1 MTPMLGKKE
10 SIKTVLGTLVV
21 FSPLIIFV
29 GLVFYGGI
37 PQLLDQQ
44 YSANVAY
51 TFNFDDA
58 PKNATHYT
66 YFYYYYIGSTGISD
80 YRHQSYWTDEHAYE
94 LAPLTIKLDDLRH
107 DGILRIEY
115 TYFQKVDST
124 KNGVAYSTLV
134 ALFSGVKEVEI
145 NPWGKT

>member
-1 MTPMLGKKE
+1 MLGKKE
-10 SIKTVLGTLVV
+10 SIKSVLSMLLA
-21 FSPLIIFV
+21 FSPLIIFL
-29 GLVFYGGI
+29 GLVFYYSI
-37 PQLLDQQ
+37 PQKLDQQ
-44 YSANVAY
+44 YSTNVDY

-66 YFYYYYIGSTGISD
+66 YFYHYYIGSTGISD
-80 YRHQSYWTDEHAYE
+80 FRHQSYYTDEHAYE
-94 LAPLTIKLDDLRH
+94 LSPLTIKLDDLRH

-115 TYFQKVDST
+115 TYFQKVDSN

-134 ALFSGVKEVEI
+134 ALFSGVKEVDI